1 MEITFHSSGLHDASI
16 DLEFGGVQGML
27 TDLFISARF
36 RRRGIG
42 FLALRFVEDYCRRRG
57 IEAPELQVQRA
68 NRQAF
73 AFYRRAGFQSVPRM
87 VMGKSRGTVLSKP
100 SK

>member
-1 MEITFHSSGLHDASI
+1 MDITFHSSGLHDASI

-42 FLALRFVEDYCRRRG
+42 FLDCASSRT
-57 IEAPELQVQRA
+57 IA
-68 NRQAF
+68 
-73 AFYRRAGFQSVPRM
+73 AGV
-87 VMGKSRGTVLSKP
+87 GSKP
-100 SK
+100 WNYKCSEQTGKPSPSTGEPGFSRFRAW